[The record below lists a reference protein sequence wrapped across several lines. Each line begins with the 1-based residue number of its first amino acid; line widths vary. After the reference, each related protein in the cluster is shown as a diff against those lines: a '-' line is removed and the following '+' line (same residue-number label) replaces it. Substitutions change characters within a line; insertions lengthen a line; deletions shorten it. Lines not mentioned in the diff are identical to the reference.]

1 MPMTEPRQQIRF
13 CTSPDGSRIAYAV
26 TGRGPPLVYAP
37 HWLTHL
43 EHDWESILR
52 RPWLTGLSRDRTL
65 VRFDQRG
72 NGLSDPSP
80 PSFAFE
86 RWLEDL
92 EAVVN
97 AAGLE
102 RFDLFGASQGGAAA
116 VAYAARH
123 PEQVSRLV
131 LYGAYPRGQLR
142 RDESPAAAEEA
153 QALLSIVRMGWGR
166 DDPAFRH
173 VFTMK
178 FMPDGTAEHR
188 RAFDEL
194 ARTCISSENAVR
206 LLEEF
211 FRIDVRR
218 EAEAVRCPTLVV
230 HARHDLRVPH
240 AEGRLL
246 ASLIP
251 GARFVTLESRN
262 HFLCDNEPA
271 YATFLAEVRAFL
283 AKRDAEAPAAFP
295 GLTAREG
302 EVLELV
308 AHGLD
313 NAQIAA
319 RLGLSEK
326 TVRNNMSA
334 LFDKLEVEN
343 RAQAIVRARDAG
355 YGRQPL

>member
-1 MPMTEPRQQIRF
+1 MSAPHQQIRF
-13 CTSPDGSRIAYAV
+13 CTSPDGSRVAYAV
-26 TGRGPPLVYAP
+26 TGRGPPLVNAP
-37 HWLTHL
+37 RWLTHL
-43 EHDWESILR
+43 EYDWQSPLW
-52 RPWLTGLSRDRTL
+52 RPWLAELSRDRTL
-65 VRFDQRG
+65 IRFDQRG
-72 NGLSDPSP
+72 NGLSDPNP

-86 RWLEDL
+86 RWIEDL
-92 EAVVN
+92 GAVVD
-97 AAGLE
+97 AAGLA

-123 PEQVSRLV
+123 PERVSRLI

-153 QALLSIVRMGWGR
+153 QALLQIVRLGWGR

-173 VFTMK
+173 VFAMK
-178 FMPDGTAEHR
+178 FMPDGTGEHQA
-188 RAFDEL
+188 AFDEL
-194 ARTCISSENAVR
+194 ARACTTGENAVR

-218 EAEAVRCPTLVV
+218 EAEGVRCPTLVM
-230 HARHDLRVPH
+230 HARHDSRVPH
-240 AEGRLL
+240 AEGLL
-246 ASLIP
+246 FASLVP

-262 HFLCDNEPA
+262 HLLVETEPA
-271 YATFLAEVRAFL
+271 WGAFCTELRAFL
-283 AKRDAEAPAAFP
+283 AARDPGEPAAFA
-295 GLTAREG
+295 GLTARET

-308 AHGLD
+308 ARGLD
-313 NAQIAA
+313 NAQIGA

-326 TVRNNMSA
+326 TVRNNMTA

-343 RAQAIVRARDAG
+343 RAQAIVRAREAG